1 MASGGRPTKNR
12 PVRARGTPVGSV
24 RAMSDVS
31 TSEQAAPSWNPFDP
45 EFLLDPYPMYARLRD
60 EDPVHRN
67 PLGILIVSRYDDAH
81 QVLRDP
87 HTSVKRFES
96 SADTPEH
103 MQVLRDRGEERA
115 PSILGLD
122 PPDHTRLRKLVQ
134 RTFTPRSIARMR
146 DRTTAIVDD
155 LLDDLSTRA
164 REGDNEIDLIAD
176 YAFVIPFAVIHA
188 MLGLPTADVERVRS
202 WSHALTQT
210 LEPYLTPEQVDA
222 AVDGSN
228 HMDSYLRDAIEWKRR
243 EPADDLLTDLVQVE
257 EEGDRMD
264 EDELLA
270 MTSLLFVAGH
280 ETTVNLI
287 GNGTHALLRHPDQMT
302 LVRDDD
308 SVDETLADELL
319 RYDSPVQTSGRRMM
333 HDVEIG
339 GVEVPSGEM
348 VLTALG
354 SANRDPR
361 FWGDTADELDVT
373 RADAN
378 RHVSF
383 GSGVHHCLGA
393 ALARMEGEIAVTRL
407 VRRFPNLALSGE
419 PTYNARI
426 ILRGRDAMP
435 VMLGRAA

>member
-1 MASGGRPTKNR
+1 MTEPSA
-12 PVRARGTPVGSV
+12 V
-24 RAMSDVS
+24 D
-31 TSEQAAPSWNPFDP
+31 APSWNPFDP
-45 EFLLDPYPMYARLRD
+45 AFLTDPYPTYARLRD

-67 PLGILIVSRYDDAH
+67 ALGILIVSRYDDTH

-96 SADTPEH
+96 SIDLPEH
-103 MQVLRDRGEERA
+103 MLRLRNRGADRP
-115 PSILGLD
+115 PSILALD

-146 DRTTAIVDD
+146 DRTTTIVDD
-155 LLDDLSTRA
+155 LLDDLAGRD
-164 REGDNEIDLIAD
+164 GDDPIDLIAD
-176 YAFVIPFAVIHA
+176 YAFVIPFAVIHD
-188 MLGLPTADVERVRS
+188 MLGLPDADVERVRA
-202 WSHALTQT
+202 WSHAMTQT

-222 AVDGSN
+222 AIAGGD
-228 HMDSYLRDAIEWKRR
+228 HMDSYLRNAIAWKRR
-243 EPADDLLTDLVQVE
+243 EPADDLLSDLVAVE
-257 EEGDRMD
+257 ADGDRMD
-264 EDELLA
+264 ADELLA
-270 MTSLLFVAGH
+270 MTNLLFVAGH

-287 GNGTHALLRHPDQMT
+287 GNGTHALLRHPDQ
-302 LVRDDD
+302 LSQVRNDE
-308 SVDETLADELL
+308 SVDDTVADELL

-333 HDVEIG
+333 HDVEVG
-339 GVEVPSGEM
+339 GVEVPAGEM

-361 FWGDTADELDVT
+361 FWGDTADQLDVT

-407 VRRFPNLALSGE
+407 VRRFPDLALAAE

-426 ILRGRDAMP
+426 ILRGREAMP
-435 VMLGRAA
+435 VTLGRAA

>member
-1 MASGGRPTKNR
+1 MADTTI
-12 PVRARGTPVGSV
+12 GT
-24 RAMSDVS
+24 
-31 TSEQAAPSWNPFDP
+31 APSWDPFDP
-45 EFLLDPYPMYARLRD
+45 EFLTDPYPTYARLRD

-67 PLGILIVSRYDDAH
+67 ALGILIVSRYDDAH

-87 HTSVKRFES
+87 HTSVQRFES
-96 SADTPEH
+96 SIDLPEH
-103 MQVLRDRGEERA
+103 MLRLRNRGEDRS

-146 DRTTAIVDD
+146 DRTTTIVDD
-155 LLDDLSTRA
+155 LLDDLSA
-164 REGDNEIDLIAD
+164 RGVDDPIDLIAD

-188 MLGLPTADVERVRS
+188 MLGLPEADVERVRA
-202 WSHALTQT
+202 WSHAMTQT

-222 AVDGSN
+222 AIDGGD
-228 HMDSYLRDAIEWKRR
+228 HMDTYLRDAIEWKRR
-243 EPADDLLTDLVQVE
+243 EPADDLLSDLVGVE
-257 EEGDRMD
+257 ADGDRMD
-264 EDELLA
+264 AEELLA
-270 MTSLLFVAGH
+270 MTNLLFVAGH

-287 GNGTHALLRHPDQMT
+287 GNGTHALLRHPDQLA
-302 LVRDDD
+302 LVGTDE
-308 SVDETLADELL
+308 SVDDTVADELL

-361 FWGDTADELDVT
+361 FWGETADQLDVT

-378 RHVSF
+378 RHMSF

-393 ALARMEGEIAVTRL
+393 ALARMEGEIAVTHL
-407 VRRFPNLALSGE
+407 VRRFPDLTLAAE
-419 PTYNARI
+419 PTHNARI
-426 ILRGRDAMP
+426 ILRGREVMP
-435 VMLGRAA
+435 VNLGRAA

>member
-1 MASGGRPTKNR
+1 MTEP
-12 PVRARGTPVGSV
+12 
-24 RAMSDVS
+24 S
-31 TSEQAAPSWNPFDP
+31 TVDAPSWNPFDP
-45 EFLLDPYPMYARLRD
+45 AFLTDPYPTYARLRD

-67 PLGILIVSRYDDAH
+67 ALGILIVSRYDDAH

-96 SADTPEH
+96 SIDLPEH
-103 MQVLRDRGEERA
+103 MLRLRSRGADRP
-115 PSILGLD
+115 PSILALD

-146 DRTTAIVDD
+146 DRTTTIVDD
-155 LLDDLSTRA
+155 LLDDLAGRD
-164 REGDNEIDLIAD
+164 GDDPIDLIAD
-176 YAFVIPFAVIHA
+176 YAFVIPFAVIHD
-188 MLGLPTADVERVRS
+188 MLGLPDADVERVRA
-202 WSHALTQT
+202 WSHAMTQT

-222 AVDGSN
+222 AIAGGD
-228 HMDSYLRDAIEWKRR
+228 HMDAYLRNAIAWKRR
-243 EPADDLLTDLVQVE
+243 EPADDLHSDLVAVE
-257 EEGDRMD
+257 ADGDRMD
-264 EDELLA
+264 ADELLA
-270 MTSLLFVAGH
+270 MTNLLFVAGH

-287 GNGTHALLRHPDQMT
+287 GNGTHALLRHPDQ
-302 LVRDDD
+302 LSQVRNDE
-308 SVDETLADELL
+308 SVDDTVADELL

-333 HDVEIG
+333 HDVEVG
-339 GVEVPSGEM
+339 GVEVPAGEM

-361 FWGDTADELDVT
+361 FWGDTADQLDVT

-407 VRRFPNLALSGE
+407 VRRFPDLALAAE

-426 ILRGRDAMP
+426 ILRGREAMP
-435 VMLGRAA
+435 VTLGRAA